1 MNRNLENSFLGM
13 LALGVRCPN
22 QRPLS
27 FVNFL
32 AGIASLLIIPL
43 SHGQTDQGV
52 TLDMPWPSSPPDDQS
67 ITLSEPPERELSA
80 LADGTTGFFTVTAR
94 NVLGLESLQSRQI
107 SYATPPLGAHKLT
120 VINGTGSGIYSE
132 GTRVRVSANQPAA
145 DKQFDRWARDY
156 QILENPCSP
165 VTTALM
171 LFRDLTIEA
180 TYGAVSA
187 NGKFP

>member
-13 LALGVRCPN
+13 VALGVRCPN

-27 FVNFL
+27 FVKFL
-32 AGIASLLIIPL
+32 AGIAFLLIIPL
-43 SHGQTDQGV
+43 SHGQADQGV
-52 TLDMPWPSSPPDDQS
+52 TLDMPWSSSPSDDQS
-67 ITLSEPPERELSA
+67 ITLSEPPEGELSA

-107 SYATPPLGAHKLT
+107 STPPLGAHKLT

-165 VTTALM
+165 VTTL
-171 LFRDLTIEA
+171 
-180 TYGAVSA
+180 
-187 NGKFP
+187 

>member
-1 MNRNLENSFLGM
+1 MNRNLEDSFLGM
-13 LALGVRCPN
+13 LALGLRCRN

-27 FVNFL
+27 FVKFL
-32 AGIASLLIIPL
+32 AGIAYLLIIPL

-52 TLDMPWPSSPPDDQS
+52 TLDMPWSSSPPGDQS

-94 NVLGLESLQSRQI
+94 NVLGLESLQSRQV

-165 VTTALM
+165 ATTALM